1 MNQWDARLHD
11 SRNNNVVWRYG
22 ADLIALLAPQPGER
36 ILDLG
41 CGTGHLTRQIA
52 SASVDVVGLD
62 NAASTI
68 AQARANYPNLHFEL
82 GDATD
87 LHWNEAFDAVF
98 SYAVLHWIGQPE
110 KVIAGVWRALK
121 PGGRFVAE
129 FGGKGNI
136 QAIAKAIHHALL
148 VSGYA
153 SDEPFNPWYF
163 PSIAE
168 YGTLLE
174 QQGFQLTYATLFDR
188 LTPLTEGDKGMQN
201 WIVMFASNLL
211 APVPVE
217 KRTSVVTAIED
228 NLRSTLYQDGTWFVD
243 YRWLR
248 LLAIKPV
255 NGEQSKMGK

>member
-1 MNQWDARLHD
+1 MQFGMNQWDARLHD
-11 SRNNNVVWRYG
+11 SQNNVVSRYG

-41 CGTGHLTRQIA
+41 CGTGHLTCKIA
-52 SASVDVVGLD
+52 SAGVNVVGLD
-62 NAASTI
+62 NGANAI

-87 LHWNEAFDAVF
+87 LQWDEAFDAVF
-98 SYAVLHWIGQPE
+98 SNAVLHWIGQPE
-110 KVIAGVWRALK
+110 KVISGVWRALK

-148 VSGYA
+148 SSGYA

-174 QQGFQLTYATLFDR
+174 QQGFQLTYAMLFDR
-188 LTPLTEGDKGMQN
+188 LTPLTEGNNGMRN

-211 APVPVE
+211 TPVPVE
-217 KRTSVVTAIED
+217 QRASVLTMIED

-255 NGEQSKMGK
+255 TSDQ